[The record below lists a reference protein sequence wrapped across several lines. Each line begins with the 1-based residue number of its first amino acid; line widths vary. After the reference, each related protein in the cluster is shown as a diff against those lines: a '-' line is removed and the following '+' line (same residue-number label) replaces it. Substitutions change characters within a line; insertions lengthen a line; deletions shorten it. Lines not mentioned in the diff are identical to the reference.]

1 MNAGCPLCH
10 TIGGTN
16 ASGKVAP
23 DLTHFGSRR
32 SIAAGTAPNRRGFL
46 AAWIID
52 PQHMKPGSNMPPN
65 AMNGSDLNALLDY
78 MESLQ

>member
-10 TIGGTN
+10 SIGGTN

-32 SIAAGTAPNRRGFL
+32 SIAAGTAPNRRGHL
-46 AAWIID
+46 AAWIVD

-65 AMNGSDLNALLDY
+65 AMQGSDLNALLDY